1 MDLSILEKLL
11 TFITIPFQSFL
22 TIEILLIF
30 ILVFIF
36 LIYNEKRHNK
46 KVKIFLTTL
55 IIFFILLLVFYFS
68 EDISIVLSEII
79 KPLIRSFYF
88 PNIIFYFLTVIISLT
103 ILVYTI
109 FKEKIAK
116 LNKIITYILTLL
128 HLFLFTNF
136 ISLAITNNISLTDTA
151 NIYQH
156 DNMFVIVLF
165 SQIIFILLIIYKVIY
180 QFCYIKYRKL
190 KNTK

>member
-11 TFITIPFQSFL
+11 SFITIPFQSFL

-109 FKEKIAK
+109 FKEKTAK

-180 QFCYIKYRKL
+180 QFCYIRHEKL
-190 KNTK
+190 KNAK

>member
-30 ILVFIF
+30 ILIFIF

>member
-30 ILVFIF
+30 ILIFIF

-55 IIFFILLLVFYFS
+55 IIFFTLLLVFYFS

-109 FKEKIAK
+109 FKEKIEK